1 MYWYYTYSIVAIFFA
16 FRYHFF
22 LKQLLKDR
30 AIRVMATGLIYIV
43 SASAVG
49 KEIIGSYLVHS
60 GGIEWQGF
68 NYGMIT
74 GVAESLEL
82 LGLITAINALMIE
95 LIQRKW
101 MQRWSLSISK

>member
-1 MYWYYTYSIVAIFFA
+1 
-16 FRYHFF
+16 
-22 LKQLLKDR
+22 
-30 AIRVMATGLIYIV
+30 MATGLIYIV
-43 SASAVG
+43 GDVG
-49 KEIIGSYLVHS
+49 KDLISSYLVHS
-60 GGIEWQGF
+60 GSIEWQGF